1 MNHKIDW
8 MCLQSRYRDVK
19 MSSGKKNLPAKDSK
33 ENSGKGNCE
42 IYDYPEYISTLKER
56 ECWKLFQKMSNK
68 GVTVSYETIL
78 RGMLTPTEF
87 RNIQKQKEK
96 QEAKA
101 ASEQNLCI

>member
-1 MNHKIDW
+1 
-8 MCLQSRYRDVK
+8 

-33 ENSGKGNCE
+33 ENSSCE

-101 ASEQNLCI
+101 ASEQN